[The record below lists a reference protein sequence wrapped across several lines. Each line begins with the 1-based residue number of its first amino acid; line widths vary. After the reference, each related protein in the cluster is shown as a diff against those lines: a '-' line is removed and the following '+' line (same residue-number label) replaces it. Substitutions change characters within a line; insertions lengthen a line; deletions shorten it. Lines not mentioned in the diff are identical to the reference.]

1 MINLLNVQA
10 FANSFTVVGL
20 GVYVVCRVL
29 SLIAPELLF
38 SIGRSWFHTINL
50 DVVRTVAPMDMG
62 TFILGAVSTFVFVWV
77 SAYSAASLYNSWAKK
92 G

>member
-10 FANSFTVVGL
+10 FANSFAVVGL

-38 SIGRSWFHTINL
+38 NIGRSWFHTINL
-50 DVVRTVAPMDMG
+50 DAVKAVAPMDFG
-62 TFILGAVSTFVFVWV
+62 TFILGAVSTVVLVWV
-77 SAYSAASLYNSWAKK
+77 SVYVAATLYNNWAKK